1 MLGAIIGDIA
11 GSRFEFYNHKSKDF
25 ELFYPTCRFT
35 DDTVMTLA
43 VAAALMEA
51 REKGLLRTVAAA
63 GGSGPGESAGPEESL
78 ERLLVRHMQRLG
90 RAYPNAGY
98 GGRFY
103 HWIFSRIPEPYNSWG
118 NGSAMRVSP
127 CGEIA
132 RSLGDAASLARKS
145 ASVTHDHPEGIRGA
159 EAAATAIFLAR
170 SGRSKE
176 EIRDHIKRYYY
187 DMDFGGSFTLDQIR
201 PGYEFDVSCQGSVP
215 QALEAFFEADS
226 LEDTIRNAISLGG
239 DSDTIAAIA
248 GGIAESYYGLD
259 ESLAAR
265 AIEYLP
271 EDLREIVAAW
281 YESV

>member
-11 GSRFEFYNHKSKDF
+11 GSRFEFHNRKTKGF
-25 ELFYPTCRFT
+25 ELFHPDCRFT

-43 VAAALMEA
+43 VAAALMDQE
-51 REKGLLRTVAAA
+51 
-63 GGSGPGESAGPEESL
+63 GEL
-78 ERLLVRHMQRLG
+78 EDRFVRHMQRLG
-90 RAYPNAGY
+90 RAYPDAGY

-103 HWIFSRIPEPYNSWG
+103 YWIFAEDPAPYNSWG

-132 RSLGDAASLARKS
+132 WSLGDAASLSRKS
-145 ASVTHDHPEGIRGA
+145 AAVTHDHPEGIRGA

-176 EIRDHIKRYYY
+176 EIREHIKRYYY
-187 DMDFGGSFTLDQIR
+187 DIDFGGSFTLDEIR

-215 QALEAFFEADS
+215 QALEAFFESDS
-226 LEDTIRNAISLGG
+226 LEDTIRNAVSLGG

-248 GGIAESYYGLD
+248 GGVAESYYGLD
-259 ESLAAR
+259 RDLADQAM
-265 AIEYLP
+265 EYLP
-271 EDLREIVAAW
+271 EELKQIVSQW
-281 YESV
+281 YADTLVIGSEPMYN